1 MEERKYTPTYVVP
14 SQMSLNQHKMINR
27 LESLRPYFLHPQ
39 LRWLRGYKPMPDW
52 YHRLSLTWK
61 EANDLAIIGYNTVKE
76 ETGAE
81 LYFTQAVL
89 AGLMLESDYR
99 VISCILGTGFGKSF
113 VSSQCN
119 LVRANRGELIT
130 AFAPNR
136 ELNSVIFKEMVSAV
150 NHSPKLK
157 KVLFEAE
164 SKEEALQRGVSQKRF
179 AFPSGGFVDLTI
191 AKNATGVHSSSYMD
205 EYALLTKEE
214 YNLAEGRAYA
224 YVDKDGKPGK
234 IFKTSNPHIMNFSY
248 DDMIRTPLPPHEA
261 VLWGDWRL
269 NIGEGKFMELVYSQ
283 LDDKHEY
290 LKDKFPLNREERDY
304 LLDQAIQQ
312 VIWSPFFNDEDN
324 LRILYLSEFGVNT
337 ESAFFTTTPKI
348 DDSPIDWDNSTF
360 YAGND
365 VAIRGTDACI
375 YALLEHNPNKSYSRI
390 VAFNNVKPQL
400 WIDHETPKEMAQ
412 NVIRQLKH
420 DNARL
425 LAIDASGV
433 GEGQFNLLTTDDAET
448 SCPVV
453 PVRFGDGASKW
464 RKDKN
469 AVRSLNKRSELFL
482 DFKEFIDTDTL
493 RVTSEVWE
501 FLQAE
506 MQAVTKMSNDE
517 NKKIKIEPKDAIKK
531 RLGGKS
537 TDYLDSSMLALHA
550 LILDK
555 LGAVTA
561 YNKQDDSSFLEF
573 QKELHK

>member
-1 MEERKYTPTYVVP
+1 MTERNYKPTYEVP
-14 SQMSLNQHKMINR
+14 SQMSLNQRKMVNR

-52 YHRLSLTWK
+52 YHRLSLSWK
-61 EANDLAIIGYNTVKE
+61 EANELAILGYNTVKE

-89 AGLMLESDYR
+89 AGLMLESNYR
-99 VISCILGTGFGKSF
+99 VIDCILGTGFGKSF

-119 LVRANRGELIT
+119 LIRANRGELIT

-136 ELNSVIFKEMVSAV
+136 ELNSIIFKEMVSAV
-150 NHSPKLK
+150 NQSPKLK

-214 YNLAEGRAYA
+214 FNLAEGRAYA
-224 YVDKDGKPGK
+224 YVDKEGKPGK

-248 DDMIRTPLPPHEA
+248 DDMIRNPLPPHEA

-269 NIGEGKFMELVYSQ
+269 NVGEGKFMELVYSQ
-283 LDDKHEY
+283 LPDDKKY
-290 LKDKFPLNREERDY
+290 LKDKFPLTRDERDY
-304 LLDQAIQQ
+304 LLDMAIQQ

-337 ESAFFTTTPKI
+337 QSAFFTTTPKV
-348 DDSPIDWDNSTF
+348 DDSPVNWDAVF

-365 VAIRGTDACI
+365 VAIRGTDACL
-375 YALLEHNPNKSYSRI
+375 YALLENDPNKAYVRL
-390 VAFNNVKPQL
+390 VGFTNVKPQL
-400 WIDHETPKEMAQ
+400 WIDHETPMVMAKTVV
-412 NVIRQLKH
+412 NQLRH
-420 DNARL
+420 DHVRL
-425 LAIDASGV
+425 FAIDASGV
-433 GEGQFNLLTTDDAET
+433 GEGQFNLISADEEIP
-448 SCPVV
+448 CPVI

-469 AVRSLNKRSELFL
+469 GSRAYNKRSELFL
-482 DFKEFIDTDTL
+482 DFKEFIDTDML
-493 RVTSEVWE
+493 RVTSQVWE
-501 FLQAE
+501 SLQPE
-506 MQAVTKMSNDE
+506 MQAVVKIANEE
-517 NKKIKIEPKDAIKK
+517 NKKIKIDPKDQIKK

-537 TDYLDSSMLALHA
+537 TDYLDSAMLALHA
-550 LILDK
+550 FILDK
-555 LGAVTA
+555 LGAVKA
-561 YNKQDDSSFLEF
+561 YNTQDDLDFLKY

>member
-1 MEERKYTPTYVVP
+1 MEQRNYKPTYVVP

-61 EANDLAIIGYNTVKE
+61 EANDLAIIGYNTTKE

-99 VISCILGTGFGKSF
+99 VIDCILGTGFGKSF

-119 LVRANRGELIT
+119 LIRANRGELIT

-269 NIGEGKFMELVYSQ
+269 NVGEGKFMELVYSQ
-283 LDDKHEY
+283 LDESHKH
-290 LKDKFPLNREERDY
+290 LATKFPLTRNERDY
-304 LLDQAIQQ
+304 LLDMAIQQ

-337 ESAFFTTTPKI
+337 QSAFFTTTPKF
-348 DDSPIDWDNSTF
+348 DDSPVNWDSVF

-365 VAIRGTDACI
+365 VAIRGTDACV
-375 YALLEHNPNKSYSRI
+375 YALLEDDPNKAYVRL
-390 VAFNNVKPQL
+390 VGFTDVKPQL
-400 WIDHETPKEMAQ
+400 WIDHETPKEMAT
-412 NVIRQLKH
+412 NVVNQLRH
-420 DNARL
+420 DHARL
-425 LAIDASGV
+425 FAIDASGV
-433 GEGQFNLLTTDDAET
+433 GEGQFNLLSGDDEMP
-448 SCPVV
+448 CPII

-464 RKDKN
+464 RRDKN
-469 AVRSLNKRSELFL
+469 GVRAYNKRSELFL
-482 DFKEFIDTDTL
+482 DFKEFVDTDML
-493 RVTSEVWE
+493 RITSEVWE
-501 FLQAE
+501 LLQPE
-506 MQAVTKMSNDE
+506 MQAVAKIANEE

-531 RLGGKS
+531 KLGGKS

-550 LILDK
+550 YILDK
-555 LGAVTA
+555 LGAVKA
-561 YNKQDDSSFLEF
+561 YNKQDDSAFLEY
-573 QKELHK
+573 QKELRK